1 MGLALLALVFI
12 SLVLRPAVAVIG
24 PLLPEIIADLGLSG
38 TQAGLL
44 NAAPVLCFGV
54 GAFLSPR
61 LVRWVGI
68 DKALLLVLGT
78 LTLSMALRGLVGYP
92 VLLIGT
98 VAAGLSI
105 ATANVVLPAVVRRD
119 FPNSVPLVTGL
130 YTTILAISASVSAST
145 ATSFSQA
152 LGGWALGSAFWA
164 LPSLLALVL
173 WLPKVLAKT
182 QADAGLVAKVE
193 TSRPRLHRD
202 ALAWHLVGFFGLQS
216 LGFYAVLGWLPS
228 ILLDNGY
235 SNTDVSALLAIATS
249 VGIPFGLALSA
260 ILGRFRS
267 LAWWSA
273 GASLVTAAGLLGLA
287 VAVQALPWLLVASCV
302 LIGIGQASTFPI
314 SLSLISI
321 KASSAN
327 QTTSLSA
334 MAQGYGYL
342 LSALGTFAVGQIAFS
357 LNDWVPSLWV
367 LVGLTLVQAIA
378 GFLAGRPT
386 HTGPGK

>member
-1 MGLALLALVFI
+1 M
-12 SLVLRPAVAVIG
+12 AVIG
-24 PLLPEIIADLGLSG
+24 PLLPEIIADLGLNG

-44 NAAPVLCFGV
+44 NAAPVLCFGA

-61 LVRWVGI
+61 MVSRLGI

-78 LTLSMALRGLVGYP
+78 LTLAMALRGLVGYP
-92 VLLIGT
+92 GLLIGT

-105 ATANVVLPAVVRRD
+105 ATANVLLPAVVRRD
-119 FPNSVPLVTGL
+119 FPNSVALVTGL
-130 YTTILAISASVSAST
+130 YTTVLAISASFSAST

-152 LGGWALGSAFWA
+152 LGGWSLGSAVWA

-182 QADAGLVAKVE
+182 QVE
-193 TSRPRLHRD
+193 AVLETHLEKPGPSLHRSP
-202 ALAWHLVGFFGLQS
+202 LAWYLVSFFGLQS

-228 ILLDNGY
+228 MLLDNGY
-235 SNTDVSALLAIATS
+235 SNGEVSALLALATS

-273 GASLVTAAGLLGLA
+273 GASLVTASGLLGLA
-287 VAVQALPWLLVASCV
+287 VALQALPWLLVASCV

-321 KASSAN
+321 KATSAK

-342 LSALGTFAVGQIAFS
+342 LSAMGTFVVGQLAYS
-357 LNDWVPSLWV
+357 LNDWVPNLWL
-367 LVGLTLVQAIA
+367 LVGLTLIQAIA

-386 HTGPGK
+386 VTNPGK